1 MTTPYEELLATAEG
15 RSALAEEHAIAYVTE
30 LVARLLEES
39 GMSRSEFARKLEVTP
54 GRVTQLLDGD
64 ANMTLATIAKM
75 LNVFGYFFEGSARK
89 VDDFS
94 VETKWFPIEE
104 CGLRPPKWDDS
115 RDRTLSAGARSY
127 APSVRV
133 RSLLEDEV
141 TLAR

>member
-1 MTTPYEELLATAEG
+1 MTTPYEELLATPQG

-30 LVARLLEES
+30 LIARLLEES
-39 GMSRSEFARKLEVTP
+39 GMSRSEFARKLDVTP

-75 LNVFGYFFEGSARK
+75 LNVFGYFFEGMARRI
-89 VDDFS
+89 DDFS
-94 VETKWFPIEE
+94 VETTWYPIED

-115 RDRTLSAGARSY
+115 RDRILSGGARSY

-133 RSLLEDEV
+133 PSLIDDDV